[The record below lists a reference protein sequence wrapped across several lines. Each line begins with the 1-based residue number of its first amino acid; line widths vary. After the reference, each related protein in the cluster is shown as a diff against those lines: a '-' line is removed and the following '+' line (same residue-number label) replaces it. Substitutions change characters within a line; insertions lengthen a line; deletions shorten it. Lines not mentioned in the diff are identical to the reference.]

1 MARILTRLK
10 WKNEQSTEE
19 KIERELKR
27 KAKALLD
34 YASKNGIGYLDIVTF
49 PGYISCVAKKN
60 SEEKNY
66 ILNTHTF
73 TEREVD
79 E

>member
-1 MARILTRLK
+1 MVRILTRLK
-10 WKNEQSTEE
+10 WKDD
-19 KIERELKR
+19 KITDKKIAKELKR

-49 PGYISCVAKKN
+49 PGYICCVAKKN
-60 SEEKNY
+60 SEDKNY
-66 ILNTHTF
+66 ILDSHTF
-73 TEREVD
+73 IEREAN

>member
-1 MARILTRLK
+1 MAKILARLK
-10 WKNEQSTEE
+10 WHDEQSSNK
-19 KIERELKR
+19 KIEKELKR

-34 YASKNGIGYLDIVTF
+34 YATKNGIGYLDIVTF

-60 SEEKNY
+60 SEDKNY
-66 ILNTHTF
+66 ILSTHTF
-73 TEREVD
+73 TEREAN